1 MDFNRLKETLK
12 NEPAYRLKQAE
23 ELIFKQLIE
32 DWSDAQGLPAGL
44 RGKLKNDVPLAI
56 TAEAISSESKDAEK
70 AVIVLADGIRIE
82 TVLMRHKGGPP
93 AGEPR
98 HHGGRNT
105 VCVSSQAGC
114 PMGCVFCATGKGG
127 FKRNLTVSEIILQLL
142 FFARRLKIT
151 NERVDNV
158 VFMGMGEPFLN
169 YDAVMEAVRLINSKN
184 GFNIGARHISIST
197 VGVVE
202 GIEKLSEELIQVNL
216 AISLHAPNDALRSR
230 IVPANNKYPI
240 GNIMWAVYE
249 YVKKTNRRV
258 MFEYIM
264 IDGVNDSDDNAREL
278 ASLIKKKLSLKLAF
292 VNLITY
298 NPTGDFKPSSR
309 DRVRE
314 FKEIIDRENVE
325 TTERHRFGRE
335 IKAACGQLANRSL
348 SNNKQR

>member
-1 MDFNRLKETLK
+1 
-12 NEPAYRLKQAE
+12 
-23 ELIFKQLIE
+23 
-32 DWSDAQGLPAGL
+32 
-44 RGKLKNDVPLAI
+44 
-56 TAEAISSESKDAEK
+56 
-70 AVIVLADGIRIE
+70 
-82 TVLMRHKGGPP
+82 
-93 AGEPR
+93 
-98 HHGGRNT
+98 
-105 VCVSSQAGC
+105 
-114 PMGCVFCATGKGG
+114 
-127 FKRNLTVSEIILQLL
+127 
-142 FFARRLKIT
+142 
-151 NERVDNV
+151 
-158 VFMGMGEPFLN
+158 MGMGEPFLN

-202 GIEKLSEELIQVNL
+202 GIEKLSEEPIQVNL

-240 GNIMWAVYE
+240 GKIMRAVYG

-258 MFEYIM
+258 MFEYVM

-335 IKAACGQLANRSL
+335 IKAACGQLASRSL
-348 SNNKQR
+348 SNNKQQYKK

>member
-1 MDFNRLKETLK
+1 MDLNKLKEALK

-23 ELIFKQLIE
+23 ELVFKQLIE
-32 DWSDAQGLPAGL
+32 DWSGAQGLPAGL
-44 RGKLKNDVPLAI
+44 REKLKKEVPLAI
-56 TAEAISSESKDAEK
+56 AAEVVSSESKDADK
-70 AVIVLADGIRIE
+70 AVIVLSDGIRIE
-82 TVLMRHKGGPP
+82 TVLMRHKD
-93 AGEPR
+93 
-98 HHGGRNT
+98 GRNT

-127 FKRNLTVSEIILQLL
+127 FKRNLKVSEIILQLL

-202 GIEKLSEELIQVNL
+202 GIEKLSEEPIQVNL

-240 GNIMWAVYE
+240 SNIIWAVYG

-264 IDGVNDSDDNAREL
+264 IDGVNDSNDNAREL
-278 ASLIKKKLSLKLAF
+278 AALIKKRLSLKLAF

-314 FKEIIDRENVE
+314 FKEIIDQENIE

-348 SNNKQR
+348 SNDKQQ